1 MNYSGS
7 NEPLPIAN
15 PAKAAWALYLIVF
28 VSGAV
33 LMGLEIAG
41 AKILAPGFGT
51 STFVWG
57 AIIGM
62 FMGALAAGYYVG
74 GYLSDQK
81 PSFQTLSLIVSAA
94 AIWVFLLPRFGPNLA
109 DSIAKADMGK
119 VLDPLVASMLLFF
132 IPSFL
137 MGMVSPFSVKLN
149 ASSLA
154 GVGGVAGRL
163 YALSTF
169 GSIVGTW
176 LTTFVLIP
184 VMKLSNVLQLLGA
197 LLLLTAIV
205 CLYLSISAFG
215 NISRRQ
221 LNTLGMLALAWLIG
235 TESWAAFPTKPNL
248 YPGTRLIQYED
259 SPYHEIQV
267 TEEAIYFDEKEPADK
282 DGGYVLPVKYWD
294 TPLFYQRRW
303 LKFNENI
310 ESGTFPYSK
319 RHLNAVTYTDLL
331 HLPLIW
337 NKEPKK
343 ILVVGGGGGIIPSQ
357 YSNWYNCKVDVA
369 ELDGKVAAIA
379 QEYFDMPKKDGKLVD
394 NIKFYIGDGRQTIR
408 RQLEGPYDVIVL
420 DAYSSG
426 GQIPFHLMTWNFLNE
441 VKAKLSPNGILITNI
456 ISGLQNG
463 TQPDSLHNADLFLA
477 EYKTLSASRNVA
489 LGLNSS
495 DPADNAP
502 LFKQLYVVPKFYQ
515 DDELLTDGKLEEYRN
530 VIVIATNEDKRREVD
545 GTPDSLEE
553 VAAQLSP
560 KTDDIKEEKDR
571 EAVIEKSWVKCDLRS
586 HIKSYKRL
594 RSRKVP
600 STETLEQFKIILT
613 DDYAPVDLMYRP
625 VKRDENSHR
634 IR

>member
-1 MNYSGS
+1 MSHSESG
-7 NEPLPIAN
+7 EPVPVAN
-15 PAKAAWALYLIVF
+15 PARAAWALYLIVF

-74 GYLSDQK
+74 GSLADK
-81 PSFQTLSLIVSAA
+81 NPSFRTLSMIVSAA
-94 AIWVFLLPRFGPNLA
+94 AIWVFLLPRFGPGLA
-109 DSIAKADMGK
+109 ESIAKADMGK

-132 IPSFL
+132 VPSFL

-169 GSIVGTW
+169 GSIIGTW

-184 VMKLSNVLQLLGA
+184 NMKLSNVLQLLGA
-197 LLLLTAIV
+197 ILLLTAIV
-205 CLYLSISAFG
+205 CLFLAISAIG
-215 NISRRQ
+215 NVNRSQMR
-221 LNTLGMLALAWLIG
+221 TLSMLALVWLIG

-248 YPGTRLIQYED
+248 YPGTRLIRYED

-267 TEEAIYFDEKEPADK
+267 TEEAVFFSEDPADK
-282 DGGYVLPVKYWD
+282 DGGMLIPVKYWD
-294 TPLFYQRRW
+294 SPFYYQRRW

-310 ESGTFPYSK
+310 ESGTLPYK
-319 RHLNAVTYTDLL
+319 KHHTAGVTYTDLL

-337 NKEPKK
+337 NKEPKR

-369 ELDGKVAAIA
+369 ELDEKVAMIA
-379 QEYFDMPKKDGKLVD
+379 QEYFDMPKKDGKLD
-394 NIKFYIGDGRQTIR
+394 PNIKFYIGDGRQTIR
-408 RQLEGPYDVIVL
+408 RELPGPYDVIVL

-441 VKAKLSPNGILITNI
+441 VKAKLAPNGILITNI

-463 TQPDSLHNADLFLA
+463 AQADVAHNADLFLA
-477 EYKTLSASRNVA
+477 EFKTLSASRNDA
-489 LGLNSS
+489 LGLNST
-495 DPADNAP
+495 DPADSAP
-502 LFKQLYVVPKFYQ
+502 LFKQLYVFPKFYR
-515 DDELLTDGKLEEYRN
+515 DDEKLTDGKLEEYRN
-530 VIVIATNEDKRREVD
+530 VIVIATNETKRKEVEGPD
-545 GTPDSLEE
+545 GLEE
-553 VAAQLSP
+553 IADKLSP
-560 KTDDIKEEKDR
+560 KTDNAKDESEFD
-571 EAVIEKSWVKCDLRS
+571 EASDKAYVKIDLRS
-586 HIKSYKRL
+586 HVKSYKRL
-594 RSRKVP
+594 RAEHVP
-600 STETLEQFKIILT
+600 SADTLEQFKVILT

-625 VKRDENSHR
+625 VKRDENMHR